1 MSPSRKRAA
10 VEELE
15 SSFGV
20 SERRACAVIDQPRSS
35 QRYQRRRND
44 EEQPLVNRMVGLAR
58 RQPRHGYRMIT
69 GTLRAEG
76 WFVNRKRVYRLWR
89 REGLKVRQI
98 RRKRRRLGASIN
110 SCTRRRAAC
119 PNDVWAWDFVFD
131 RTSNGRQLKWL
142 SIVDEFTRE
151 CLCLSVGRR
160 FTSLDVI
167 DELVSLSGSRGL
179 PQHIRSDNGPEFIAG
194 EIRAWLKRLGVETLY
209 VEPGA
214 PWENGYAESFHSR
227 FRDEFLS
234 MEEFDSL
241 SAARRLTTLWRDD
254 YNHRRP
260 HSSLGYRPPVGFA
273 ADWTASIP
281 VAALP
286 PFQQSNSI
294 SVTQP

>member
-10 VEELE
+10 VVELV

-20 SERRACAVIDQPRSS
+20 SERRACAVVDQPRSS
-35 QRYQRRRND
+35 QRYQRRMDN
-44 EEQPLVNRMVGLAR
+44 EEQPLVNRMVELAR

-69 GTLRAEG
+69 GALRTEG
-76 WFVNRKRVYRLWR
+76 WLVNRKRVYRLWR
-89 REGLKVRQI
+89 REGLKVPQI
-98 RRKRRRLGASIN
+98 RRKRRRLGTSGN
-110 SCTRRRAAC
+110 SCVRRRAER

-131 RTSNGRQLKWL
+131 RTSNGLQLKWL

-179 PQHIRSDNGPEFIAG
+179 PQHIRSDNGPEFIAA
-194 EIRAWLKRLGVETLY
+194 EIREWLKRPGVETLY
-209 VEPGA
+209 VEPGS
-214 PWENGYAESFHSR
+214 PWENGYAECFHSR
-227 FRDEFLS
+227 LRDEFLS

-241 SAARRLTTLWRDD
+241 SAARQLTAMWRDE

-260 HSSLGYRPPVGFA
+260 HSSLGYRTPAGFA
-273 ADWTASIP
+273 TNWKASIP
-281 VAALP
+281 VATLP

-294 SVTQP
+294 PVNKP